1 MSVFIDKVR
10 EVMLEAENVEL
21 ILKRV
26 DCPDCNSIV
35 RLKLAKKGEHSYFQ
49 CTSCGKYERFG
60 KEKTLQLAK
69 QYLNQQGAD
78 KEKAVIP
85 QTKTIIEAPKPQPQP
100 QKPTQPLTQPN
111 YEKQTIEQPAR
122 QSTTRSEPVAKQPV
136 QPATKPAKPA
146 GGLGD
151 FYKF

>member
-10 EVMLEAENVEL
+10 EAMLEAENVEL

-35 RLKLAKKGEHSYFQ
+35 RLKLAKAGEHSYFQ

-69 QYLNQQGAD
+69 QYLNQQGANA
-78 KEKAVIP
+78 EKAVIP
-85 QTKTIIEAPKPQPQP
+85 QTKTITEAPKPQPQT
-100 QKPTQPLTQPN
+100 QKPTQPQTQPN
-111 YEKQTIEQPAR
+111 YEKQKLEQPAR
-122 QSTTRSEPVAKQPV
+122 QSTTRPEPTAKQPV
-136 QPATKPAKPA
+136 QPAKPA
-146 GGLGD
+146 GGLND

>member
-35 RLKLAKKGEHSYFQ
+35 RLKLAKAGEHSYFQ
-49 CTSCGKYERFG
+49 CTSCGKYERHG

-69 QYLNQQGAD
+69 QYLNQHLRLIGQIA
-78 KEKAVIP
+78 
-85 QTKTIIEAPKPQPQP
+85 
-100 QKPTQPLTQPN
+100 L
-111 YEKQTIEQPAR
+111 
-122 QSTTRSEPVAKQPV
+122 
-136 QPATKPAKPA
+136 
-146 GGLGD
+146 
-151 FYKF
+151 